1 MKNNVLRAQR
11 KTFPSFDLRLS
22 KKTAINFTIECLAIF
37 LLASVKD
44 FGFALSLALF
54 CGLVFARQNVIAI
67 SPCFIVANC
76 VFALDWMTLAYAVTP
91 VAVLFLLYALFF
103 RLKKNVPLFCVAIA
117 ALVSMSPYIACKAV
131 FESAYLN
138 VGLSALIAVTFTF
151 CTGNTSYAVFVRGV
165 IHKATVDELICG
177 GACLCVFGYALAGVG
192 GYGFYAVSVA
202 LAFSVLFCSCCFSS
216 QITLFCG
223 LLLGVG
229 AAVGNAE
236 LAWLGYAAAIAM
248 CAVTFSP
255 FTRFCSALAMIAC
268 EGVFW
273 LFDGY
278 SGAGW
283 QSLCMLAV
291 GIIACL
297 LIPPSA
303 IAKVKSRTAS
313 DNRHAY
319 TAVVNRRARELAS
332 RISGA
337 SDVFYDMSKN
347 LEKIA
352 QKNGECS
359 PAALAKEVARNFCGK
374 CKDRESCF
382 CALGT
387 DTSGVIQ
394 PMAEAALN
402 RGRVTILDMPPFITG
417 RCSNMHSLAS
427 VINSSAKAYLERM
440 NELKNVASCKNM
452 MSEQF
457 AGVSLVLDS
466 LATSCAKQVN
476 FADDDVEMLKS
487 EYLKHN
493 IVASEILISGDGDG
507 TAVTMLVR
515 ANDAQKAVIA
525 KIASAY
531 LRVRL
536 QVDKITDKGAQ
547 KVVYLQSAPTFETA
561 YGVASRKFSGES
573 ESGDTLSILCPS
585 KNRRLFAI
593 CDGMGHGQQAS
604 ETSKNA
610 VNMIENFYRAGIE
623 SNIILALANK
633 LLRLCADDVF
643 SSLDIAAVDTSNG
656 SLDVVKL
663 GSASSFII
671 RKENIEMLS
680 CTSAPM
686 GILDSVESVTMKY
699 QLFDG
704 DMVLMMS
711 DGVFDVLEGSGI
723 AEIVDSLDTANP
735 QTLADEILKK
745 ALENGA
751 TDDCTVVA
759 FRLFSV

>member
-1 MKNNVLRAQR
+1 M
-11 KTFPSFDLRLS
+11 
-22 KKTAINFTIECLAIF
+22 
-37 LLASVKD
+37 
-44 FGFALSLALF
+44 
-54 CGLVFARQNVIAI
+54 
-67 SPCFIVANC
+67 
-76 VFALDWMTLAYAVTP
+76 
-91 VAVLFLLYALFF
+91 
-103 RLKKNVPLFCVAIA
+103 
-117 ALVSMSPYIACKAV
+117 
-131 FESAYLN
+131 
-138 VGLSALIAVTFTF
+138 
-151 CTGNTSYAVFVRGV
+151 
-165 IHKATVDELICG
+165 
-177 GACLCVFGYALAGVG
+177 
-192 GYGFYAVSVA
+192 SVA
-202 LAFSVLFCSCCFSS
+202 LAFSVLFCSCCFSP

-283 QSLCMLAV
+283 QSLCMLAA
-291 GIIACL
+291 GIIVCL
-297 LIPPSA
+297 LIPPSV

-359 PAALAKEVARNFCGK
+359 PAALAKEVARSFCGK

-686 GILDSVESVTMKY
+686 GILDSIDSVTMKY

>member
-1 MKNNVLRAQR
+1 M
-11 KTFPSFDLRLS
+11 
-22 KKTAINFTIECLAIF
+22 
-37 LLASVKD
+37 
-44 FGFALSLALF
+44 
-54 CGLVFARQNVIAI
+54 
-67 SPCFIVANC
+67 
-76 VFALDWMTLAYAVTP
+76 
-91 VAVLFLLYALFF
+91 
-103 RLKKNVPLFCVAIA
+103 
-117 ALVSMSPYIACKAV
+117 
-131 FESAYLN
+131 
-138 VGLSALIAVTFTF
+138 
-151 CTGNTSYAVFVRGV
+151 
-165 IHKATVDELICG
+165 
-177 GACLCVFGYALAGVG
+177 CVFGYALAGVG

-291 GIIACL
+291 GIIVCL
-297 LIPPSA
+297 LIPPSV

-332 RISGA
+332 RISDA

-359 PAALAKEVARNFCGK
+359 PAALAKEVARSFCGK
-374 CKDRESCF
+374 CKDREGCF

-623 SNIILALANK
+623 SNIILALVNK

-686 GILDSVESVTMKY
+686 GILDSIDSVTMKY

-751 TDDCTVVA
+751 TDDCTVLA

>member
-1 MKNNVLRAQR
+1 
-11 KTFPSFDLRLS
+11 
-22 KKTAINFTIECLAIF
+22 
-37 LLASVKD
+37 
-44 FGFALSLALF
+44 
-54 CGLVFARQNVIAI
+54 
-67 SPCFIVANC
+67 
-76 VFALDWMTLAYAVTP
+76 
-91 VAVLFLLYALFF
+91 
-103 RLKKNVPLFCVAIA
+103 
-117 ALVSMSPYIACKAV
+117 
-131 FESAYLN
+131 
-138 VGLSALIAVTFTF
+138 
-151 CTGNTSYAVFVRGV
+151 
-165 IHKATVDELICG
+165 
-177 GACLCVFGYALAGVG
+177 
-192 GYGFYAVSVA
+192 
-202 LAFSVLFCSCCFSS
+202 
-216 QITLFCG
+216 
-223 LLLGVG
+223 
-229 AAVGNAE
+229 
-236 LAWLGYAAAIAM
+236 
-248 CAVTFSP
+248 
-255 FTRFCSALAMIAC
+255 
-268 EGVFW
+268 
-273 LFDGY
+273 
-278 SGAGW
+278 
-283 QSLCMLAV
+283 
-291 GIIACL
+291 
-297 LIPPSA
+297 
-303 IAKVKSRTAS
+303 
-313 DNRHAY
+313 
-319 TAVVNRRARELAS
+319 
-332 RISGA
+332 
-337 SDVFYDMSKN
+337 
-347 LEKIA
+347 
-352 QKNGECS
+352 
-359 PAALAKEVARNFCGK
+359 
-374 CKDRESCF
+374 
-382 CALGT
+382 
-387 DTSGVIQ
+387 
-394 PMAEAALN
+394 MAEAALN

-633 LLRLCADDVF
+633 LLRLCYDDVF

-686 GILDSVESVTMKY
+686 GILDSIDSVTMKY

-751 TDDCTVVA
+751 TDDCTVLA

>member
-1 MKNNVLRAQR
+1 
-11 KTFPSFDLRLS
+11 
-22 KKTAINFTIECLAIF
+22 
-37 LLASVKD
+37 
-44 FGFALSLALF
+44 
-54 CGLVFARQNVIAI
+54 
-67 SPCFIVANC
+67 
-76 VFALDWMTLAYAVTP
+76 
-91 VAVLFLLYALFF
+91 
-103 RLKKNVPLFCVAIA
+103 
-117 ALVSMSPYIACKAV
+117 
-131 FESAYLN
+131 
-138 VGLSALIAVTFTF
+138 
-151 CTGNTSYAVFVRGV
+151 
-165 IHKATVDELICG
+165 
-177 GACLCVFGYALAGVG
+177 
-192 GYGFYAVSVA
+192 
-202 LAFSVLFCSCCFSS
+202 
-216 QITLFCG
+216 
-223 LLLGVG
+223 
-229 AAVGNAE
+229 
-236 LAWLGYAAAIAM
+236 
-248 CAVTFSP
+248 
-255 FTRFCSALAMIAC
+255 
-268 EGVFW
+268 
-273 LFDGY
+273 
-278 SGAGW
+278 
-283 QSLCMLAV
+283 
-291 GIIACL
+291 
-297 LIPPSA
+297 
-303 IAKVKSRTAS
+303 
-313 DNRHAY
+313 
-319 TAVVNRRARELAS
+319 
-332 RISGA
+332 
-337 SDVFYDMSKN
+337 
-347 LEKIA
+347 
-352 QKNGECS
+352 
-359 PAALAKEVARNFCGK
+359 
-374 CKDRESCF
+374 
-382 CALGT
+382 
-387 DTSGVIQ
+387 
-394 PMAEAALN
+394 
-402 RGRVTILDMPPFITG
+402 
-417 RCSNMHSLAS
+417 MHSLAS

-547 KVVYLQSAPTFETA
+547 KVVYLQSSPTFETA

-686 GILDSVESVTMKY
+686 GILDSIDSVTMKY